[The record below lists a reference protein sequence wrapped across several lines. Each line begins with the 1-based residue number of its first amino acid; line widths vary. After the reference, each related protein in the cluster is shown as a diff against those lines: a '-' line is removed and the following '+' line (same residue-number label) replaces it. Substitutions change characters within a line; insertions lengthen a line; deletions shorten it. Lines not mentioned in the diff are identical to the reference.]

1 MGDTQH
7 TLGLFSYVPSISLG
21 CPYNSKAGSIDD
33 RQKGKQFLTT
43 PSKKGSTPDVTFTR
57 FSTVSVGTPYSP
69 PLQNLQRGEKSS
81 KESVSQPPF
90 RPSSPTKTSQGS
102 GSYYGCFGVWKNM
115 KTTNNYDKV
124 HAKSPDTGL
133 KNFLIRP
140 PKKGGCGTIGLNIG
154 GNPEGHVGEYKYYP
168 EPAPA
173 RPSSAPSELALKPFV
188 PSSPPQKGTYGYM
201 NLNINGMSRPKGCV
215 GEYTYQSEPLDRFK
229 RAEDAS
235 KDVKPFRPSSPSRK
249 GRGFYGTFTWSGQT
263 YMSDTDSHSKDM
275 KKSPSNPDLPK
286 YGVFKPCSGSKSLR
300 VTSIANH
307 PRNLEG
313 GHPVLMQSRLA
324 RTN

>member
-21 CPYNSKAGSIDD
+21 KRRSVCRCPYNSKAGSIDD

-140 PKKGGCGTIGLNIG
+140 PKKGGCGTI
-154 GNPEGHVGEYKYYP
+154 
-168 EPAPA
+168 
-173 RPSSAPSELALKPFV
+173 ELALKPFV